1 MFTGRTDAEAEILIC
16 WPPDSKHWLIG
27 KDPDAGKDWKAGGE
41 GDNRGWDGCLLLLGL
56 GGDDYPGFPHGPVR
70 GKRAYSCWGL
80 GEAALWDPPLPSQR
94 QKQLISTNVLW
105 VVIRKEFKT
114 GPSYR
119 RWHQEITWT
128 HAWKESTWKEVNF
141 AKYEKCKSK
150 PQEGIASQHSVG
162 PLSETWQTPTDGEGM
177 EKRGLRLAIAIGKRN
192 YEGLTKKVRM
202 TLEYSLIP
210 YTKWAPNHKYLK
222 VRRASMKV
230 LRKT

>member
-1 MFTGRTDAEAEILIC
+1 MLGKIEGRRRGGQQRMRRLPTL
-16 WPPDSKHWLIG
+16 
-27 KDPDAGKDWKAGGE
+27 AGAWRKRLPWV
-41 GDNRGWDGCLLLLGL
+41 
-56 GGDDYPGFPHGPVR
+56 PHGPAR

-94 QKQLISTNVLW
+94 QKQLISRNVLW

-119 RWHQEITWT
+119 RQHQEITWT

-177 EKRGLRLAIAIGKRN
+177 EKRGLRLAMAIGKRH
-192 YEGLTKKVRM
+192 YECLTKKVRM
-202 TLEYSLIP
+202 AIEYSLIT
-210 YTKWAPNHKYLK
+210 YTKWAQNHKYLK